1 MNEKYIT
8 LCNKLL
14 YYLIAP
20 CLLLYFVMIDAG
32 FIIPSFSALLIF
44 GTCIVLGVAIPMI
57 YKKKNAEYKFNL
69 SSKYANIM
77 AVLVIVELSYNFYK

>member
-20 CLLLYFVMIDAG
+20 CLLLYFVMIDMG
-32 FIIPSFSALLIF
+32 IIAPSFIMLIIF
-44 GTCIVLGVAIPMI
+44 GIGIVLGVAIPMI
-57 YKKKNAEYKFNL
+57 YKKKNTEYKFNI
-69 SSKYANIM
+69 SSKYANFM
-77 AVLVIVELSYNFYK
+77 AVLVICELSYNFYK